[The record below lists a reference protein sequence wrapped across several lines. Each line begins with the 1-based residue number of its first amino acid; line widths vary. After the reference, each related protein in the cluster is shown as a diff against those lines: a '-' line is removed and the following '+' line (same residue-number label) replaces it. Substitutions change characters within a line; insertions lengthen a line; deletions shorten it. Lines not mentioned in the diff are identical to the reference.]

1 MDVSVF
7 HNFNEV
13 SENLALPAVLEQIRD
28 GRFKS
33 RIETLRTL
41 IQDDN
46 KKEYD
51 KQKKS
56 LPAFTPSATF
66 EGGRKSEFLVRYSG
80 IIILDLD
87 NLPSDEVQAIKLNA
101 SQNPFTFAC
110 FISPSG
116 NGLKILIRTDSKQAH
131 HKQAFEQVKEYYE
144 PLLKHPIDLSGKDIT
159 RLCFFSWDDDLYE
172 NPNSQT
178 FNIRTTMIDNDI
190 IKVVD
195 EIESRQV
202 DITNDY
208 KDWLKLGF
216 ALADAL
222 GEGGREY
229 FHRVS
234 SFSAKYEAAA
244 CDKQYD
250 KCLKSNGSG
259 VTAKSFFFMAKDQ
272 GIDISPVKSYDLSDY
287 QPPQPD
293 LPPGEKPK
301 KKKRSNLIERIEQY
315 LNMSYALRYNI
326 VSGKLEVRKLA
337 QAEYEQMTDYIE
349 NSILRELLKNNLQ
362 CNTTKLRNILF
373 SDYCRTFDPFAEY
386 FAKLPAWDGE
396 TDYIAQ
402 LAATVSTIDDKLWQ
416 YCFKKWIVASVA
428 SLLDPKVINH
438 TAIIFSGGQ
447 GIGKTTWME
456 SLCPKELRP
465 YLFSGTINPTNKDTL
480 VHLSECWFINMDEL
494 ENMNRTE
501 IGTLKEIIT
510 KSAIR
515 IRRAYG
521 HNNESLPRRASF
533 MGSVNTSQFL
543 NDTTGSR
550 RFLCFDVS
558 TIQYDHQVDVAN
570 VYAQALALVKE
581 GFRFY
586 FDRDE
591 IIRITSNN
599 EQYQIKSIEEELLLT
614 WFRHPKPNESPLYL
628 STSQI
633 LTKLASYSK
642 LATSTGNVITLGKV
656 LKKHNFERKKKSG
669 NYVYE
674 VIELTYDQV
683 EIENRT
689 TPKEAENKQETQE
702 DTGNP
707 VDDTLP
713 F

>member
-1 MDVSVF
+1 MNVSVF

-13 SENLALPAVLEQIRD
+13 SENMALPVVLEQIRD

-33 RIETLRTL
+33 RIEQLRSL
-41 IQDDN
+41 LNDGK

-66 EGGRKSEFLVRYSG
+66 EGGRKPEFLVQYTG
-80 IIILDLD
+80 VLVLDLD
-87 NLPSDEVQAIKLNA
+87 KLHVKLVQAIKTAA
-101 SQNPFTFAC
+101 SEIPFTYAC
-110 FISPSG
+110 FISPGG
-116 NGLKILIRTDSKQAH
+116 NGLKILVRTDSRQVF

-144 PLLKHPIDLSGKDIT
+144 QLLGQSIDPSGKDIT
-159 RLCFFSWDDDLYE
+159 RLCFFSWDGDLYQ
-172 NPNSQT
+172 NTYSQT
-178 FNIRTTMIDNDI
+178 FKLRTTMIDTDI
-190 IKVVD
+190 NNVV
-195 EIESRQV
+195 EQIESGKV

-208 KDWLKLGF
+208 KDWLTIGF
-216 ALADAL
+216 ALTDAL

-229 FHRVS
+229 FHKVS
-234 SFSAKYEAAA
+234 SLSAKYETSA

-259 VTAKSFFFMAKDQ
+259 VTAKSFFFLAKDQ
-272 GIDISPVKSYDLSDY
+272 GIDISPVESYDISDY
-287 QPPQPD
+287 QPPKQE
-293 LPPGEKPK
+293 PPVEEQLPK
-301 KKKRSNLIERIEQY
+301 KKRKNQIERIENY
-315 LNMSYALRYNI
+315 LNMNYVLRYNI
-326 VSGKLEVRKLA
+326 VSGKLEVRKRA
-337 QAEYEQMTDYIE
+337 QTGFEPMTDYIE
-349 NSILRELLKNNLQ
+349 NSILRELLKNNIL
-362 CNTTKLRNILF
+362 CNSTKLRNILF
-373 SDYCRTFDPFAEY
+373 SDYCSIFDPFAEY
-386 FAKLPAWDGE
+386 FGNLPAWDGE
-396 TDYIAQ
+396 TDHISQ
-402 LAATVSTIDDKLWQ
+402 LAATVSTKDETLWQ

-456 SLCPKELRP
+456 NLCPKELLP
-465 YLFSGTINPTNKDTL
+465 YLFSGTINPSNKDTL

-501 IGTLKEIIT
+501 IGTFKELIT

-515 IRRAYG
+515 LRRAYG

-550 RFLCFDVS
+550 RFLCFEVS
-558 TIQYDHQVDVAN
+558 SIRYDHNVDVAN
-570 VYAQALALVKE
+570 VYAQALALVKQ

-586 FDRDE
+586 FNKDE
-591 IIRITSNN
+591 IRHINANN

-614 WFRHPKPNESPLYL
+614 WFRHPKTNESPLYL

-633 LTKLASYSK
+633 LTKLAALSK

-656 LKKHNFERKKKSG
+656 LKKHNFERRKKNG

-683 EIENRT
+683 ESENHT
-689 TPKEAENKQETQE
+689 SPKEVDDQPETQE
-702 DTGNP
+702 DTANQD
-707 VDDTLP
+707 DDTLP

>member
-1 MDVSVF
+1 
-7 HNFNEV
+7 
-13 SENLALPAVLEQIRD
+13 
-28 GRFKS
+28 
-33 RIETLRTL
+33 
-41 IQDDN
+41 
-46 KKEYD
+46 
-51 KQKKS
+51 
-56 LPAFTPSATF
+56 
-66 EGGRKSEFLVRYSG
+66 
-80 IIILDLD
+80 
-87 NLPSDEVQAIKLNA
+87 
-101 SQNPFTFAC
+101 
-110 FISPSG
+110 
-116 NGLKILIRTDSKQAH
+116 
-131 HKQAFEQVKEYYE
+131 
-144 PLLKHPIDLSGKDIT
+144 
-159 RLCFFSWDDDLYE
+159 
-172 NPNSQT
+172 
-178 FNIRTTMIDNDI
+178 
-190 IKVVD
+190 
-195 EIESRQV
+195 
-202 DITNDY
+202 
-208 KDWLKLGF
+208 
-216 ALADAL
+216 
-222 GEGGREY
+222 
-229 FHRVS
+229 
-234 SFSAKYEAAA
+234 
-244 CDKQYD
+244 
-250 KCLKSNGSG
+250 
-259 VTAKSFFFMAKDQ
+259 
-272 GIDISPVKSYDLSDY
+272 
-287 QPPQPD
+287 
-293 LPPGEKPK
+293 
-301 KKKRSNLIERIEQY
+301 
-315 LNMSYALRYNI
+315 
-326 VSGKLEVRKLA
+326 
-337 QAEYEQMTDYIE
+337 
-349 NSILRELLKNNLQ
+349 
-362 CNTTKLRNILF
+362 
-373 SDYCRTFDPFAEY
+373 
-386 FAKLPAWDGE
+386 
-396 TDYIAQ
+396 
-402 LAATVSTIDDKLWQ
+402 
-416 YCFKKWIVASVA
+416 
-428 SLLDPKVINH
+428 
-438 TAIIFSGGQ
+438 
-447 GIGKTTWME
+447 ME

-558 TIQYDHQVDVAN
+558 SIQYDHQVDVAN
-570 VYAQALALVKE
+570 VYSQALALVKE

-689 TPKEAENKQETQE
+689 TPKEAEDQQQPQE

-707 VDDTLP
+707 DDDTLP